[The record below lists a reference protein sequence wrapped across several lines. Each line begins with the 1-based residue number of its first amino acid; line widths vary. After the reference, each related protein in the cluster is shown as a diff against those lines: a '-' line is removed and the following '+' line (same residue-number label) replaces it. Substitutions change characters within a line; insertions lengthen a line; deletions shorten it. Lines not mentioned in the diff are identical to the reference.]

1 MPYPNLGK
9 MLYEKAKKLKNK
21 KCLYFEDRVYTY
33 KEVNQKSN
41 RIAKILLEQGIKKGD
56 RVGILLENSPEF
68 IFAFFAITK
77 CGGVAVPLNIF
88 LKKDEV
94 RYILNDCSASFLIS
108 SNSFDTAVNGIQS
121 EIESLKGVFA
131 FEETSFASLNL
142 DKLQHNVTDDDLNIE
157 IEEDELAILIY
168 TSGTTGNPKGAMLTH
183 KNLISNCDQCFDAFK
198 VKAKDKFLLFLPMFH
213 SYAFTTC
220 VLLPLF
226 SSASII
232 ILRSV
237 MEIKKKSF
245 KKILIYK
252 RPTFLLGVP
261 QVYAALSKAKM
272 PGWFIKFVYP
282 VRLHVSGGAPLPE
295 EILNKFRE
303 KFKRPIIE
311 GYGLSEASPVVSVNR
326 PNKQKPY
333 SVGLPLKGI
342 EVKVVNEDEIE
353 VPIGEVGELIVK
365 GPNVMKGYWN
375 MKYATDET
383 IKNGW
388 LFTGDLVKLDEEGY
402 IYIVDRKKDLI
413 IVKGINVYPRQ
424 IEELLYLHE
433 KVEAAAVLGIKDS
446 ASGEVPVAYVMPKE
460 NMTVDEKELK
470 EYLKEHLANF
480 KVPKHIH
487 IVDELPM
494 TATGKV
500 LKRILKEQIT
510 AEKN

>member
-1 MPYPNLGK
+1 MLYPNLAEMFYDK
-9 MLYEKAKKLKNK
+9 TKKLKNK
-21 KCLYFEDRVYTY
+21 KCLLFEDKVYTY
-33 KEVNQKSN
+33 SEVNKKSN
-41 RIAKILLEQGIKKGD
+41 KIANILIEQDIGKGD

-68 IFAFFAITK
+68 IIAFFAITK
-77 CGGVAVPLNIF
+77 CGAIAVPLNIF
-88 LKKDEV
+88 LKKDEI
-94 RYILNDCSASFLIS
+94 RYILNDCKASYLITA
-108 SNSFDTAVNGIQS
+108 NSFDSSVNGLQN
-121 EIESLKGVFA
+121 EIESLKSILA
-131 FEETSFASLNL
+131 FEETSFASLDM
-142 DKLQHNVTDDDLNIE
+142 DKLQYNVSDENLNTE
-157 IEEDELAILIY
+157 IDKEDIAVLIY

-183 KNLISNCDQCFDAFK
+183 KNLLSNCDGCLEAFK
-198 VKAKDKFLLFLPMFH
+198 VKSKDKFLLFLPMFH

-220 VLLPLF
+220 VLLPLY

-252 RPTFLLGVP
+252 RPTFFLGVP
-261 QVYAALSKAKM
+261 QVYSALAKAKM

-295 EILNKFRE
+295 EILKNFNE

-326 PNKQKPY
+326 LKRQKPY
-333 SVGLPLKGI
+333 SVGLPLKDI
-342 EVKVVNEDEIE
+342 EVKIVNEDEVE
-353 VPIGEVGELIVK
+353 VPIGEVGELIIK

-388 LFTGDLVKLDEEGY
+388 LFTGDLAKVDEEGF

-413 IVKGINVYPRQ
+413 IVKGMNVYPRE

-433 KVEAAAVLGIKDS
+433 KIEAAAVIGVKDS
-446 ASGEVPVAYVMPKE
+446 ASGEVPAAYIMPKE
-460 NMTVDEKELK
+460 NQTLEEKELK
-470 EYLKEHLANF
+470 EYLKQHLANY
-480 KVPKHIH
+480 KIPKYFH

-500 LKRILKEQIT
+500 LKRVLKEKI
-510 AEKN
+510 AENS